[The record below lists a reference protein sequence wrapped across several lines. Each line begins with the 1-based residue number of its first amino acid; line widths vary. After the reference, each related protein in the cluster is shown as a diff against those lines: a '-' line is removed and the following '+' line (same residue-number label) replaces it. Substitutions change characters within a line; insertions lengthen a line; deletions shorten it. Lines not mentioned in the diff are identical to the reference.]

1 MNNSERLKVGCRRT
15 GVAVIVIFL
24 FLWMF
29 TFDLTGINMLTWSVG
44 LLTVYTFISNHI
56 KNTIGDISNGDDRY
70 LGYNLRSWK
79 LYRKWWVRVLGLL
92 PVKIIGW
99 LLISIAAICYTLD
112 LIRNNKLEASN
123 FNHMICFLGNFVLST
138 LKNFDEKCYPFLC
151 RFWFAI
157 FIVIVIVI
165 VGSTIDI
172 MDSIIKDFVY
182 NNVYEKT
189 DNNYVKQSIRDYIKD
204 SHNPFN
210 YIYLSDIES
219 RIVNVIDSAKNKT
232 TSFSEFLE
240 FIMLAFD
247 YKNEERSI
255 NRYCKNTYRMMR
267 RNSSKLKKIEHKFE
281 TLDTYYSVKWSKFY
295 TIVNETK
302 DDSNKSRSD
311 VIIFFVKRAH
321 RDIQKLIEI
330 RDKAW
335 GEYSELYKKV
345 FCDKEKIYASAYG
358 SNAGKWGYKHKN
370 RNVDKILEVIYKIL
384 DSDKFYSYPITP
396 DSIDY
401 LIQIEKMCKDN
412 FNGVANT
419 KEEITSKL
427 SYGRS
432 FRELLMEKS
441 TEAPVFD
448 NEQNVRLLDSLYEN
462 EMDYPPLIL
471 KFLKSQSWDKE
482 LLSTAL
488 KRKRV
493 HEIIAFLICRLW
505 YDIDISKIDIEEVTC
520 WSNIIIEK
528 WNSYNRVSL
537 GLLDNR
543 VSSDS
548 LDIYIAKDDTIEKVL
563 QSLNDILNDK
573 YRISVLNNHD
583 EKNVSSILK
592 SMSQDFTGEDYKE
605 FQKRHFSYKDEF
617 IRYLFIRKIVT
628 GENNLDLNS
637 FDRMQLS
644 DLKEIID
651 STEGVISI
659 PNLDSIIFVKE
670 PMSQK

>member
-1 MNNSERLKVGCRRT
+1 
-15 GVAVIVIFL
+15 
-24 FLWMF
+24 
-29 TFDLTGINMLTWSVG
+29 
-44 LLTVYTFISNHI
+44 
-56 KNTIGDISNGDDRY
+56 
-70 LGYNLRSWK
+70 
-79 LYRKWWVRVLGLL
+79 
-92 PVKIIGW
+92 
-99 LLISIAAICYTLD
+99 
-112 LIRNNKLEASN
+112 
-123 FNHMICFLGNFVLST
+123 
-138 LKNFDEKCYPFLC
+138 
-151 RFWFAI
+151 
-157 FIVIVIVI
+157 
-165 VGSTIDI
+165 
-172 MDSIIKDFVY
+172 
-182 NNVYEKT
+182 
-189 DNNYVKQSIRDYIKD
+189 
-204 SHNPFN
+204 
-210 YIYLSDIES
+210 
-219 RIVNVIDSAKNKT
+219 
-232 TSFSEFLE
+232 
-240 FIMLAFD
+240 
-247 YKNEERSI
+247 
-255 NRYCKNTYRMMR
+255 
-267 RNSSKLKKIEHKFE
+267 
-281 TLDTYYSVKWSKFY
+281 
-295 TIVNETK
+295 
-302 DDSNKSRSD
+302 
-311 VIIFFVKRAH
+311 
-321 RDIQKLIEI
+321 
-330 RDKAW
+330 
-335 GEYSELYKKV
+335 
-345 FCDKEKIYASAYG
+345 
-358 SNAGKWGYKHKN
+358 
-370 RNVDKILEVIYKIL
+370 
-384 DSDKFYSYPITP
+384 
-396 DSIDY
+396 
-401 LIQIEKMCKDN
+401 
-412 FNGVANT
+412 
-419 KEEITSKL
+419 
-427 SYGRS
+427 
-432 FRELLMEKS
+432 MEKS